1 MWHQSRLAEEGLILL
16 SFDKGPSAREW
27 ARSADI
33 ATPVKWGDLE
43 EQIISQRL
51 TPEDGGDGPNW
62 LLGAIM
68 GIQYGLLLVFVMS
81 PVLGAA
87 LVAWATAVDSR
98 SVQGDLTLIAT
109 FMFIVSIVVS
119 GSSLSMWWQTR
130 TRSWVSLA
138 SGLVAVLSVVA
149 TFAVGLSYDGDLP
162 GAGLEL
168 LALVAGGLGLLLV
181 ILQLVS
187 KSLGRTGAGV
197 PRGDRAQ
204 RRFSAAREEV
214 LDVLSERGMV
224 QLSSDQ
230 RHRMRR
236 MRVGTW
242 HKFDAQGRV

>member
-1 MWHQSRLAEEGLILL
+1 MILL

-43 EQIISQRL
+43 RQIISQRL
-51 TPEDGGDGPNW
+51 SPEDHDDKPSWILGLAMVIPAALVAVF
-62 LLGAIM
+62 LL
-68 GIQYGLLLVFVMS
+68 S
-81 PVLGAA
+81 PAVAA
-87 LVAWATAVDSR
+87 TLVAWATSVDVTST
-98 SVQGDLTLIAT
+98 QEDLTLIAR
-109 FMFIVSIVVS
+109 FLFVISIVVS
-119 GSSLSMWWQTR
+119 GTWLSMWWQTR
-130 TRSWVSLA
+130 SRSLVSLA

-181 ILQLVS
+181 ILQVVA
-187 KSLGRTGAGV
+187 KSQGRTGAGV

-204 RRFSAAREEV
+204 RCLSAAREEV
-214 LDVLSERGMV
+214 LDVLSERGIV
-224 QLSSDQ
+224 ELSSDQ